1 MRNILTRITTA
12 SAAHPTT
19 PPRHGRESGHPRFS
33 PQRATGMKASA
44 LALSVYT
51 FVTLASPGHA
61 ATIPFVGCPTDAD
74 CGQVTPTGQPITVN
88 IPDQVAAKL
97 ALYAGVENLGVLGPR
112 GWQCSGQQVGGGN
125 NMWIFPKRGSVDS
138 ATVIAITS
146 DVDNSGG
153 TEGVD
158 QYARYFPKI
167 ISHQFA
173 NADAAGWNQSPDQY
187 IIKKYSTD
195 HLNYLTDSAFEFITP
210 ANHLG
215 LGDVVLPVREHTP
228 EPTALTTYGL
238 ISISSEDGT
247 ELQSLIVKSPKN
259 FDNLHT
265 YIIDFSASCFLNKS
279 GCVLNANNVG
289 RPQHSLGNVEVN
301 LGNRRAQ

>member
-1 MRNILTRITTA
+1 
-12 SAAHPTT
+12 
-19 PPRHGRESGHPRFS
+19 
-33 PQRATGMKASA
+33 MKASV
-44 LALSVYT
+44 LALSVCT
-51 FVTLASPGHA
+51 FVALASPGHA
-61 ATIPFVGCPTDAD
+61 ATIPFVGCPIDAD
-74 CGQVTPTGQPITVN
+74 WGQVTPMGQPITVN

-112 GWQCSGQQVGGGN
+112 GWQCSGQQAGGGN
-125 NMWIFPKRGSVDS
+125 NMWIFPKGGSVDS

-153 TEGVD
+153 TEGVG

-167 ISHQFA
+167 ISHQAA

-187 IIKKYSTD
+187 IIKKYSAD

-238 ISISSEDGT
+238 IAISSEDGT
-247 ELQSLIVKSPKN
+247 EIQSLIMRLPKK

-265 YIIDFSASCFLNKS
+265 YIIDFSASCFLNKP
-279 GCVLNANNVG
+279 GCAIKANNVG
-289 RPQHSLGNVEVN
+289 SPQSSLGNVEVN
-301 LGNRRAQ
+301 LGNHRDQ